1 MKSLF
6 TFGCSYTE
14 DFETSTAL
22 LFTKYKEYRSG
33 KFPDSWPKILSDKL
47 EFNLLNYGFGGAG
60 NQHIFTNFCKCAN
73 QFKKG
78 DIVIIGWTFMERLR
92 MSNING
98 TDWDHFGPSLRK
110 DSNNSLI
117 TNDCLD
123 MLFVNR
129 TLKPYYD
136 EIYDYEKLIDRLS
149 NEVGFEIYYWTIIDE
164 LIYNQDKN
172 ILNQKK
178 YLLNDLIKDQYHNTF
193 RIVQDN
199 GGQFIYEETNGI
211 VNDHHMG
218 ELGHKVQ
225 ADLFYKH
232 IMKYR

>member
-1 MKSLF
+1 MSKLY

-14 DFETSTAL
+14 DYNDHYTNYKL
-22 LFTKYKEYRSG
+22 YKEYKGG
-33 KFPDSWPKILSDKL
+33 KFPDSWPKILSN
-47 EFNLLNYGFGGAG
+47 NLGFILSNHGFGGIG
-60 NQHIFTNFCKCAN
+60 NQHIFTSFCKCVDLL
-73 QFKKG
+73 KKG
-78 DIVIIGWTFMERLR
+78 DIVIIGWTHMERLR
-92 MSNING
+92 ISNING
-98 TDWDHFGPSLRK
+98 TGWYHFGPSVTK
-110 DSNNSLI
+110 DLNNCTI

-136 EIYDYEKLIDRLS
+136 EIYDYEKIIDRLAK
-149 NEVGFEIYYWTIIDE
+149 EVGFEIYYWTIINE
-164 LIYNQDKN
+164 LIYNQDKK

-178 YLLNDLIKDQYHNTF
+178 YLLNDLIKDQHHNTF
-193 RIVQDN
+193 RVILDH
-199 GGQFIYEETNGI
+199 GGQFIYKETNGLI
-211 VNDHHMG
+211 DDHHLG